1 MSTLTPSPVGFTI
14 YPEDPCLDDI
24 IEIAR
29 HRRPVSW
36 SSDPEFRRVCECID
50 GRKIS
55 VLN

>member
-29 HRRPVSW
+29 HRRPVSL